1 MQYFGYLR
9 RNPSD
14 SPEPN
19 LDFQGYNSLAISE
32 GVAKAIEEGYAV
44 ATASAYHGYFFQVLK
59 GQGPA
64 APLGELD

>member
-9 RNPSD
+9 RDPSD

-19 LDFQGYNSLAISE
+19 LDFQCAILGYHE

-44 ATASAYHGYFFQVLK
+44 ATASAYHGYSSRS
-59 GQGPA
+59 
-64 APLGELD
+64 